1 MVLGAAFGL
10 LLRVYSRTLGALL
23 MYMKIK
29 DMIGVRN
36 KSVIYLINTIRIN
49 LKSLKKGYSVN
60 AKKIYTICRMHC
72 DNVCGYCN
80 AYPIFIFKKPLP

>member
-36 KSVIYLINTIRIN
+36 RSVIYLINNIRI
-49 LKSLKKGYSVN
+49 
-60 AKKIYTICRMHC
+60 
-72 DNVCGYCN
+72 
-80 AYPIFIFKKPLP
+80 